1 MSILCKFRQIRP
13 FNRDFFEPLVI
24 FCCNLSAWAQK
35 WQRQW
40 TETPAS
46 TEICDKTTFFW
57 LNFHTKRPNLAQIQR
72 IWTLWP
78 SSFETLGHFL
88 LYSISLSTKMTKTIN
103 TNAGKYRNLRQNN
116 VFWLNFHTKRPNL
129 GQIQRIWTLWP
140 SSFETL
146 GHFLLYSISLS
157 TKMTKTINTN
167 AGKYRNLRQNNV
179 FGSISIQ
186 NVQIWAKCRQ
196 IRLFQPVFFEP
207 LVIFWCILSGW
218 ARKCPRTSRYSLIS
232 TEICDK
238 TTELLRFRS

>member
-35 WQRQW
+35 WQRQH

-46 TEICDKTTFFW
+46 TEICDKTTFLGQFSYKTSKFGPNSSNLDPLTEFFW
-57 LNFHTKRPNLAQIQR
+57 NPCSFFVVFYQPEHKNDKDNTQKHRQVPKFATKQRFWVNFHTKRPNLGQIRR

-78 SSFETLGHFL
+78 SSFETLAHFL
-88 LYSISLSTKMTKTIN
+88 LYSIRLSTKMTKTIN
-103 TNAGKYRNLRQNN
+103 TNAGKYRNSKQNN
-116 VFWLNFHTKRPNL
+116 VL
-129 GQIQRIWTLWP
+129 
-140 SSFETL
+140 
-146 GHFLLYSISLS
+146 
-157 TKMTKTINTN
+157 
-167 AGKYRNLRQNNV
+167 
-179 FGSISIQ
+179 GSISIQ
-186 NVQIWAKCRQ
+186 NVKIWAKCRQ
-196 IRLFQPVFFEP
+196 IPVFQRVFFEP
-207 LVIFWCILSGW
+207 LVIFCCILSGW

>member
-35 WQRQW
+35 WQRQS

-46 TEICDKTTFFW
+46 TEICDKTTFLGQFSYKTSKFGPNSSNLDPLTEFFW
-57 LNFHTKRPNLAQIQR
+57 NPWSFFVVFYQPEHKNDKDNQHKRWQVPKFATKQR
-72 IWTLWP
+72 
-78 SSFETLGHFL
+78 
-88 LYSISLSTKMTKTIN
+88 
-103 TNAGKYRNLRQNN
+103 
-116 VFWLNFHTKRPNL
+116 FWLNFHTKRPNL

-167 AGKYRNLRQNNV
+167 AGKYRNSKQNNV
-179 FGSISIQ
+179 LGSISIQ

-196 IRLFQPVFFEP
+196 IRLFQRVFFEP